1 MQIIEI
7 EAQKNGAHRNQTGR
21 FIRIPA
27 GWAIVPENME
37 LPDSFPFVDVEV
49 EGQAVTQ
56 MTAREVPLT
65 PEPEPVMPTT
75 EERLS
80 AVEGAMLA
88 MMEVQNV

>member
-1 MQIIEI
+1 MQMLEI
-7 EAQKNGAHRNQTGR
+7 TAHENGAHRNQTGR
-21 FIRIPA
+21 FIRVPT

-37 LPDSFPFVDVEV
+37 LPDSFPFVDIEV

-56 MTAREVPLT
+56 MTAREVPPT
-65 PEPEPVMPTT
+65 PEPEPVVPTA

-80 AVEGAMLA
+80 ALEGAMLA

>member
-7 EAQKNGAHRNQTGR
+7 TAHENGAHRNQTGR
-21 FIRIPA
+21 FIRVPT

-37 LPDSFPFVDVEV
+37 LPDSFPFVDIEV

-56 MTAREVPLT
+56 MTARVVPT
-65 PEPEPVMPTT
+65 A

-80 AVEGAMLA
+80 ALEGAMLA